1 MPATLKT
8 TPATAVRGRSAPFVR
23 LLALCRLLLLLLPC
37 LPLGAEAAGTGTP
50 VKLEPA
56 QRRWLEAHGQ
66 WRVGTVLRAPYAQID
81 GRQGNLYGA
90 NVELME
96 QLAAALN
103 VRLQW
108 QTFQT
113 QEALESALDAGSI
126 DLTPGLGQTPAGL
139 RRWLFSDPYLRVSYL
154 VVGERNGLGTLDLET
169 LRLQEPLAVDV
180 PEAVRDY
187 LRSSY
192 PNLRLEAVG
201 SPQEALQRVLSRQAK
216 YAVLDESQL
225 GQVAREAELAELAIV
240 GDIGMPQ
247 LLRVASR
254 RDWPQLAVIV
264 DAGLQAIPA
273 KTLDQ
278 LHRRWLQQPSHARVE
293 QTLGFWRS
301 VGLLLGLLSLICLA
315 LLFSLRRQRG
325 LLEEKLLAA
334 RREVE
339 LRDAAMEELRLAKFS
354 IDHSTVG
361 TLWINWD
368 SRVRYA
374 NHMAERMLGY
384 LPNQMIDRPL
394 SDLEPS
400 LSMERWHGLWKR
412 VRSGDGGPLG
422 FETEYRRADG
432 SQLPA
437 EVSLGFLRYG
447 EAEYLVVFLGDITE
461 RRRAL
466 AALQESEAQLQ
477 SIAANVP
484 GLVFRLERQSPG
496 SPVEFAFIG
505 EGSEGLV
512 GYPAAVLLQPGF
524 GLLNLVHADDRV
536 HYQRTQ
542 ALAFDGCHDW
552 HWQGRFVT
560 RSGEQRWVDIKATA
574 RCPADGEVVWD
585 GIVWD
590 ISANKRAELALAE
603 SRAQLRELSAHL
615 ESVREEEKAHIA
627 REVHDEL
634 GQVLTGLKLETS
646 MCELSYASLDPGL
659 RERLGNMKR
668 QIAQLFQLVR
678 DVASALRPP
687 ILDAGLAS
695 AIEWQA
701 RRFEERTQIPCLLEV
716 PENLPALADGK
727 AVGLFRI
734 LQEAL
739 TNIARH
745 AQAHTVE
752 LRLEVEG
759 ESLCLTIGDDG
770 RGFAVNGERPR
781 SFGLVGMHERALML
795 NGTLAIDSR
804 PGEGTTLTVRVPLNN
819 PSPLAE
825 AG

>member
-1 MPATLKT
+1 MIRP
-8 TPATAVRGRSAPFVR
+8 
-23 LLALCRLLLLLLPC
+23 LCLLLLMV
-37 LPLGAEAAGTGTP
+37 LPLAGWS
-50 VKLEPA
+50 EPLA
-56 QRRWLEAHGQ
+56 PDLDPQARRWLESHRQ
-66 WRVGTVLRAPYAQID
+66 WRVGVVLQAPYAQWD
-81 GRQGNLYGA
+81 SRQRTLYGA
-90 NVELME
+90 HIELME
-96 QLAAALN
+96 QLAALLQI
-103 VRLQW
+103 RLQW
-108 QTFQT
+108 HPVQTP
-113 QEALESALDAGSI
+113 EALLEALDSGHI
-126 DLTPGLGQTPAGL
+126 DLAPGLGQTPGGL
-139 RRWLFSDPYLRVSYL
+139 RHWLFSAPYMRISYL
-154 VVGERNGLGTLDLET
+154 LVGERNGQGALELERLGSHD
-169 LRLQEPLAVDV
+169 PLALSV
-180 PEAVRDY
+180 PAPVVDY
-187 LRSSY
+187 LRESY
-192 PNLRLEAVG
+192 PNLQLQMAD
-201 SPQEALQRVLSRQAK
+201 SPQEALQRVLARQTR
-216 YAVLDESQL
+216 YAVLDEAQLSQ
-225 GQVAREAELAELAIV
+225 QVREAELAELAIV

-254 RDWPQLAVIV
+254 RDWPELAAII
-264 DAGLQAIPA
+264 DAGLQAIPP

-301 VGLLLGLLSLICLA
+301 VGLLLGLLLLICLA
-315 LLFSLRRQRG
+315 LLFSLRRQLG
-325 LLEEKLLAA
+325 QLEEKRFAA

-339 LRDAAMEELRLAKFS
+339 LRDAALEELRLAKFS

-361 TLWINWD
+361 ILWINWD
-368 SRVRYA
+368 GHVRYA
-374 NHMAERMLGY
+374 NHMAERILGY
-384 LPNQMIDRPL
+384 PPGQVIDRPL
-394 SDLEPS
+394 SDFEPA
-400 LSMERWHGLWKR
+400 LSMDRWLELWKR
-412 VRSGDGGPLG
+412 VRGGVGGPLN
-422 FETEYRRADG
+422 FETLYCRADG
-432 SQLPA
+432 SRLPV

-447 EAEYLVVFLGDITE
+447 EAQYLVAFFSDITE

-466 AALQESEAQLQ
+466 AALQESEARLQ

-484 GLVFRLERQSPG
+484 GLVFRLERRTPDA
-496 SPVEFAFIG
+496 PVEFAFIG

-512 GYPAAVLLQPGF
+512 CYSPAILLQPGH
-524 GLLNLVHADDRV
+524 GLLNLVHADDRM

-542 ALAFDGCHDW
+542 AQAFADSRDW
-552 HWQGRFVT
+552 HWQGRFLT

-574 RCPADGEVVWD
+574 RGLADGQVVWD

-603 SRAQLRELSAHL
+603 SQAQLRELSAHL

-634 GQVLTGLKLETS
+634 GQVLTGIKLETS

-668 QIAQLFQLVR
+668 QIAHLFQLVR

-716 PENLPALADGK
+716 PENLPVLADAK

-739 TNIARH
+739 TNITRH
-745 AQAHTVE
+745 AEAQTVE
-752 LRLEVEG
+752 LRLDREG
-759 ESLCLTIGDDG
+759 ESLCLTISDDG
-770 RGFAVNGERPR
+770 RGFAMNGERPR
-781 SFGLVGMHERALML
+781 SFGLVGMRERALML
-795 NGTLAIDSR
+795 NGTLVIDSR
-804 PGEGTTLTVRVPLNN
+804 PGEGTTLTVRVPLDN